1 MEALERTGARGCEG
15 FNALKLP
22 VGYNCR
28 GVLWLGPAR
37 AEAVWDSGASRNSI
51 DKDDLRALLSNDRT
65 SSVVT
70 DVTDIEPLNCQ
81 GLSKETRI
89 QVSQVAYLNTTFME
103 DSRGEGGP
111 YTTSVGYCIVEN
123 SSEDILVGRP
133 TLDSLG
139 FVSDKHS
146 IELRT
151 VGIRFGTVLPEEAA
165 AQRRT
170 EKCPI

>member
-1 MEALERTGARGCEG
+1 MLLSLVAVVTLGLPVPQTAAALASRQQLVEALERTGARGGEG

-28 GVLWLGPAR
+28 GFLWLGPAR

-51 DKDDLRALLSNDRT
+51 DKDYLRALLNNDRT

-81 GLSKETRI
+81 GLSRETRI

-103 DSRGEGGP
+103 DSRGQGG
-111 YTTSVGYCIVEN
+111 T
-123 SSEDILVGRP
+123 
-133 TLDSLG
+133 
-139 FVSDKHS
+139 
-146 IELRT
+146 
-151 VGIRFGTVLPEEAA
+151 
-165 AQRRT
+165 
-170 EKCPI
+170 